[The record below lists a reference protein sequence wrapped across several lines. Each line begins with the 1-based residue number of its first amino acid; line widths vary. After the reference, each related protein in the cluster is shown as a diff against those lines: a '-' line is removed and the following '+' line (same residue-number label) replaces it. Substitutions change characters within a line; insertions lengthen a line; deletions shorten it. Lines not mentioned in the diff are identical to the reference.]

1 MTYEQITVHDRGN
14 IRVITLDRPEKLNA
28 WTPTMHNELFDAFT
42 TGNDDATVGAF
53 VVTGA
58 GRGFCAGADV
68 SEVFAA
74 QIDADADGERQAAT
88 PMRDATQQRDG
99 ARGDWVTLMR
109 SSKPVVGAIN
119 GASIGV
125 GLTMTLSMDFLV
137 AHPEAKL
144 SARFVKMG
152 VVPELASSH
161 YLVQRCGWGNASDL
175 VLSGRTVL
183 GVEAKALGLVDDVA
197 DDVLESAVARAATYA
212 VNAPPSLRFSKQ
224 LLTENGTEAD
234 LDLVQHRELTL
245 LRDAYATPEHR
256 EAIAA
261 FLEKRPPKFH

>member
-1 MTYEQITVHDRGN
+1 MTYEQITVHDQGT

-42 TGNDDATVGAF
+42 TGNDDVTVGAF

-58 GRGFCAGADV
+58 GRGFCAGADI

-74 QIDADADGERQAAT
+74 QIGDPADGTET
-88 PMRDATQQRDG
+88 PQRDA

-183 GVEAKALGLVDDVA
+183 GSEARALGLVDDVA
-197 DDVLESAVARAATYA
+197 DDVLAAAVGRAETYA
-212 VNAPPSLRFSKQ
+212 VNAPPSLRFAKQ
-224 LLTENGTEAD
+224 LLTENGTETD
-234 LDLVQHRELTL
+234 LDLVQRRELTL
-245 LRDAYATPEHR
+245 LREAYATPEHR

-261 FLEKRPPKFH
+261 FLEKRSPKFH